1 VADRGA
7 AVVTVGSAGAAGPGR
22 NEESYPERAVA
33 SRVVDTLLREGY
45 GGLAG
50 RVRCHEGNAVLDL
63 PGGIGGA
70 GRTLP
75 LERDG
80 FLADFRLLRTAA
92 GLPAAALTLDD
103 VDAAIA
109 AVSDPRD
116 RDGVA
121 AFAGEC
127 RQALAALRLRERHR
141 PAALGRLARAWQA
154 APDSRSGW
162 RGLPGYEALAAG
174 LPHPAYPTSESRL
187 GFSDEDA
194 LRYAPEYCPEFA
206 LCWVAVPRS
215 RLTTAGVLA
224 PRPAGWPAMPEVGVT
239 AALAATHDLLPVHPV
254 TARDRLGLALA
265 EAGLSGPGDGT
276 ERAVVAPGTGLLV
289 TPTLSTRTV
298 ALIGQPDAH
307 LKLPLPTSTLGLLNR
322 RSIAPGTLADAA
334 LVRGIVDGACHDDPL
349 RLGGLLLADESSY
362 AHAGHP
368 FLGYLLRRL
377 PAGLDRHRIVPVAA
391 LLAPSLDGE
400 PDPGNTQGGR
410 RLVIEELARWAWGGD
425 VIGLLTAYL
434 RLLFGVQVRLF
445 AKYGIALESHQQ
457 NAAIALGPPA
467 VPAGHDAAGAADG
480 VGNGAGR
487 LRLLVKD
494 FDGALVHL
502 PRLRAALGRGAPGE
516 SAFADSRLVTTSDD
530 ALADVFITI
539 TVHLCAGALA
549 FGLARRG
556 AAPLPDLLA
565 LIRRELTAALDR
577 DAEWPAA
584 SLLRARVLD
593 ADRLPGKSMVT
604 AGTLVAKSRTGAGD
618 INKFYGTNGPNY
630 LKDAFM
636 RSCR

>member
-1 VADRGA
+1 
-7 AVVTVGSAGAAGPGR
+7 VVTVGSAGAAGPAK

-45 GGLAG
+45 GGLSG
-50 RVRCHEGNAVLDL
+50 RVRCHDGSAVLDL
-63 PGGIGGA
+63 PGSGGGP

-80 FLADFRLLRTAA
+80 FLADFRLRRTPA
-92 GLPAAALTLDD
+92 GLPDAPLTLDD

-116 RDGVA
+116 SGGVA
-121 AFAGEC
+121 AFAAEC
-127 RQALAALRLRERHR
+127 RQALAALLLRQRHR
-141 PAALGRLARAWQA
+141 PAALGRLARAWQT
-154 APDSRSGW
+154 APDTRSGW

-224 PRPAGWPAMPEVGVT
+224 PRPAGWPTMPGVGIA

-254 TARDRLGLALA
+254 TARDRLAAALA
-265 EAGLSGPGDGT
+265 EAGLSGPGGGT
-276 ERAVVAPGTGLLV
+276 ERAVIAPGTGLLV

-298 ALIGQPDAH
+298 ALIGQPDTH

-322 RSIAPGTLADAA
+322 RSIAPGTLADGA
-334 LVRGIVDGACHDDPL
+334 LVRGIVATACRDDPL

-391 LLAPSLDGE
+391 LLAPSPGGG
-400 PDPGNTQGGR
+400 PDDTAAVRP
-410 RLVIEELARWAWGGD
+410 LVIEELARWAWGGD
-425 VIGLLTAYL
+425 LAGLLTAYL

-445 AKYGIALESHQQ
+445 ARYGIALESHQQ
-457 NAAIALGPPA
+457 NAAIAFGET
-467 VPAGHDAAGAADG
+467 
-480 VGNGAGR
+480 GR

-502 PRLRAALGRGAPGE
+502 PRLKAALGRGAPPE
-516 SAFADSRLVTTSDD
+516 SAFADSRLVTTSDE

-556 AAPLPDLLA
+556 VAPLPDLLA
-565 LIRRELTAALDR
+565 LIRRELTDALDR
-577 DAEWPAA
+577 DAGWPAA

-604 AGTLVAKSRTGAGD
+604 AGTLVAKSRTGASD

>member
-1 VADRGA
+1 
-7 AVVTVGSAGAAGPGR
+7 VVTAGRAGAAGPAKT
-22 NEESYPERAVA
+22 EDSHPERAVA

-45 GGLAG
+45 GGLPG
-50 RVRCHEGNAVLDL
+50 RVRCHSGSVVLDL
-63 PGGIGGA
+63 PGGSGGR
-70 GRTLP
+70 GRALP

-80 FLADFRLLRTAA
+80 FLADLRLLRTAS
-92 GLPAAALTLDD
+92 GLPAAALTLDE

-127 RQALAALRLRERHR
+127 RLAVAALRLRERHR
-141 PAALGRLARAWQA
+141 PAALGRLASAWQA
-154 APDSRSGW
+154 APDTRSGW

-194 LRYAPEYCPEFA
+194 LHYAPEYCPEFA

-215 RLTTAGVLA
+215 RLTTAGVRS
-224 PRPAGWPAMPEVGVT
+224 RPAGWPTMPEVGIT
-239 AALAATHDLLPVHPV
+239 AALAATHELLPVHPV
-254 TARDRLGLALA
+254 TARDRLAQALA
-265 EAGLSGPGDGT
+265 EAGLAGPGDET

-298 ALIGQPDAH
+298 ALISQPDTH

-322 RSIAPGTLADAA
+322 RSIAPGTLADGA
-334 LVRGIVDGACHDDPL
+334 LVRGVVATACHDDPL
-349 RLGGLLLADESSY
+349 LGRCLLLADESTY

-377 PAGLDRHRIVPVAA
+377 PSGLDRHRIVPVAA
-391 LLAPSLDGE
+391 LLAPSADGV
-400 PDPGNTQGGR
+400 PSTGNAAAGR
-410 RLVIEELARWAWGGD
+410 GLVIGELARWACGGD
-425 VIGLLTAYL
+425 LAGLLTAYL
-434 RLLFGVQVRLF
+434 RLLFGVQVKLF
-445 AKYGIALESHQQ
+445 TRYGIALESHQQ
-457 NAAIALGPPA
+457 NAAIALGPSA
-467 VPAGHDAAGAADG
+467 VPAGHDVGSVGDGAGSA
-480 VGNGAGR
+480 AGR
-487 LRLLVKD
+487 LRLLVRD

-502 PRLRAALGRGAPGE
+502 PRLTAALGCGAPGE

-549 FGLARRG
+549 FGLARAG
-556 AAPLPDLLA
+556 VAPLADLLA
-565 LIRRELTAALDR
+565 LVRRELTAALDKE
-577 DAEWPAA
+577 AGPAA
-584 SLLRARVLD
+584 SLLRSRVLD

-604 AGTLVAKSRTGAGD
+604 AGTLVAKSRTGASD
-618 INKFYGTNGPNY
+618 INKFYGTHGPNY
-630 LKDAFM
+630 LKDGFM